1 MAQRQIDKLLDIAA
15 QEDKLTKHE
24 LEIKGHDLTFWSK
37 PMKIA
42 EYQAA
47 RQASKNPEDL
57 LETTA
62 RLFIRKALDANG
74 IQQYQSDALP
84 VLLNVLSME
93 TAGKLMSAMN
103 EDAEEDTE
111 LDLKSSEG
119 TAQKGKRAAS

>member
-37 PMKIA
+37 PMKIV

-47 RQASKNPEDL
+47 KQASKNSEDV

-62 RLFIRKALDANG
+62 RLFIKKALDANG
-74 IQQYQSDALP
+74 QPQYQSDALP
-84 VLLNVLSME
+84 VLMNVLSME
-93 TAGKLMSAMN
+93 TAAKLLGAMN
-103 EDAEEDTE
+103 EGAEEEMD
-111 LDLKSSEG
+111 LDLKSSQ
-119 TAQKGKRAAS
+119 APVKAGKRTAS